1 MNEIEAPGDPSRV
14 VFTAHP
20 TTGDLLANAM
30 AFTRRSAVAQTLGSF
45 AVVTS
50 IVGFVLLGEPVV
62 LLMLLFGLSFL
73 TGAFSVPFVWWAIRR
88 RRDLVLAPVEV
99 DADAEGLSLTASY
112 ATSRQSWSVYRR
124 VRETERAFV
133 MDTGAGPGAIITK
146 RSVAPADLEAFR
158 ALLLRVGLLR
168 VTRGARDL
176 VRPIFW
182 ISLGAVAALAL
193 SLGPRALS
201 SIGATASMSL
211 STQVGDGTV
220 TVAGETDLPD
230 GTVVL
235 TQILQWDEWQRAT
248 ADGVTPDVD
257 TSPWVRSDQ
266 TVVSDGRFEATF
278 STADWPAGR
287 GLAVGYFW
295 LDAQQPPDVI
305 ERFGSRGQR
314 LKGPDVTEDAVFGP
328 TLEVQETFEIP

>member
-1 MNEIEAPGDPSRV
+1 VNEIETPADPTRV

-20 TTGDLLANAM
+20 TTGDLIANAM

-50 IVGFVLLGEPVV
+50 IVGFIVLGEPVV
-62 LLMLLFGLSFL
+62 LLFLLFGLSFL
-73 TGAFSVPFVWWAIRR
+73 TGAFSVPFVWWTIRR
-88 RRDLVLAPVEV
+88 RRDLVLAPVEI
-99 DADAEGLSLTASY
+99 DADADGLSLTASY
-112 ATSRQSWSVYRR
+112 ATSRQAWSVYRR
-124 VRETERAFV
+124 VRETGRAFV

-146 RSVAPADLEAFR
+146 RGVAPADVEAFR
-158 ALLLRVGLLR
+158 ALLLRVGVLQ
-168 VTRGARDL
+168 VTRGASDL
-176 VRPIFW
+176 VRPVLW
-182 ISLGAVAALAL
+182 IALGAVAALAL
-193 SLGPRALS
+193 SLGPWALS

-220 TVAGETDLPD
+220 TVTGETDLPD

-235 TQILQWDEWQRAT
+235 AQILQWDEWQGAT
-248 ADGVTPDVD
+248 ADGVTPDVN
-257 TSPWVRSDQ
+257 TSPWVRSEQ

-278 STADWPAGR
+278 STAEWPAGR

-295 LDAQQPPDVI
+295 LDTQQPADVI

-314 LKGPDVTEDAVFGP
+314 LKGPDVTEDDVFGP
-328 TLEVQETFEIP
+328 TLEVQKVFDIP